1 MYQRRG
7 LLPFLMAH
15 IRARQKAARGPEQS
29 ATNDYQK
36 QVDASHKMLMKV
48 YGSASDDSE
57 ADIPD
62 ADYGQA
68 LAKALMSLQKGD

>member
-1 MYQRRG
+1 MRQG
-7 LLPFLMAH
+7 ILPFLMAH

-36 QVDASHKMLMKV
+36 RQKAAHRMIMQA
-48 YGSASDDSE
+48 YGSASDDTE

-62 ADYGQA
+62 LGDA
-68 LAKALMSLQKGD
+68 LSKALMSLRKGE